1 MALFPL
7 GAKATPDMWA
17 QVPGAPAA
25 REVSAKSPEVTE
37 GGGARRERPSA
48 SSADELTGAG

>member
-17 QVPGAPAA
+17 QVPVPP
-25 REVSAKSPEVTE
+25 RRAKSPELTA

-48 SSADELTGAG
+48 SPADELTGAG